1 MHPLDPNLEPQPEAS
16 SPLRFEEERVARSAS
31 FGSPLVAFFEEAREA
46 KAFARERLAFRLAKA
61 SGAATSESV
70 TPPIVSPIAPVSAS
84 ARAKLG
90 NPLGSFLL
98 QSLSTADAW
107 QRSDG

>member
-1 MHPLDPNLEPQPEAS
+1 MPLLDHNLEPQPEAS
-16 SPLRFEEERVARSAS
+16 SPLRFEEEAVVRSAS
-31 FGSPLVAFFEEAREA
+31 FGSPLFALYEEARET
-46 KAFARERLAFRLAKA
+46 KAFARERLAFRLAKD

-70 TPPIVSPIAPVSAS
+70 TPPIVAPIAPVSAS
-84 ARAKLG
+84 ARAELG
-90 NPLGSFLL
+90 NPLGAFLL